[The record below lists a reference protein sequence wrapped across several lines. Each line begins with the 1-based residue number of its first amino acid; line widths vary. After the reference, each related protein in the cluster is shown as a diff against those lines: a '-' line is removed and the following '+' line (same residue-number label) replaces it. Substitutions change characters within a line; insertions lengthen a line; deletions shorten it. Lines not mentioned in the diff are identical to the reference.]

1 MEKEQIVLDFYSKYT
16 LTWNFAEYY
25 KRFLEQEI

>member
-1 MEKEQIVLDFYSKYT
+1 MKKEQIVLDFNSKYT
-16 LTWNFAEYY
+16 LTWHFAEYH